1 MRYLVTGALGA
12 IGAWTVRAL
21 LDRGHDVVTFDLGG
35 SDHRLRLAVTDD
47 ELAGLTRVQG
57 DVTDLEQLD
66 GRHGGARHRGVIH
79 LAALQVPFVREDPSR
94 ART

>member
-35 SDHRLRLAVTDD
+35 SDHRLRLAVSDD

-57 DVTDLEQLD
+57 DVTDLEQLT
-66 GRHGGARHRGVIH
+66 A
-79 LAALQVPFVREDPSR
+79 
-94 ART
+94 